1 MIKYPIAVIT
11 MCGSML
17 IGQVAPTSSDAE
29 KSAVTKAMEEP
40 LSIAVEC
47 SRKSHLVHVN
57 EPFEF
62 IITANKT
69 RKLKVV
75 VSMDGEAIL
84 QRLTVTPPAR
94 VQAVLPHPGFVR
106 CAVSS
111 FEKDSTPV
119 LCGVGVD
126 PEQLRPLLPEP
137 PDFDDFW
144 NRTKAELAAIPADFK
159 MRQYASDNSFEYYQI
174 SCANLNDQ
182 KAYAFLSLPVDA
194 SKKLPLQVTF
204 PGGEAY
210 LNEETFVNLCARN
223 DLGID
228 CARLVYHLP
237 PYQPEKNLADAKAR
251 HEQFLKEIGLKR
263 YIFFGVEDRNKFY
276 TRTSVTGCLRL
287 LDEALK
293 QPGLDSGRV
302 VYHGASHGGAFGLYL
317 TAFSD
322 KIKASFCGV
331 PNFGDRGGF
340 LAGRHTPDSVR
351 TSQIFRTH
359 LDTLL
364 YFDTAF
370 AARRIEVPVMI
381 GVGFI
386 DPFCTPTAVYTI
398 YNELKGP
405 KILLPKI
412 KNGHGDAPPEY
423 GPMTYLWLSKQ
434 INN

>member
-1 MIKYPIAVIT
+1 MIKYPIVIMT

-17 IGQVAPTSSDAE
+17 IGQVASTASDTVKSVTAKNAE
-29 KSAVTKAMEEP
+29 NP
-40 LSIAVEC
+40 LVINVEC
-47 SRKSHLVHVN
+47 SRKSHLVHAN

-62 IITANKT
+62 IITANKSK
-69 RKLKVV
+69 KLKVV

-94 VQAVLPHPGFVR
+94 VKAVLPHPGFVR
-106 CAVSS
+106 CEASS

-137 PDFDDFW
+137 PDFDEFW
-144 NRTKAELAAIPADFK
+144 ANTKAELADIPADFK
-159 MRQYASDNSFEYYQI
+159 MEKYASNDTFNYYRI
-174 SCANLNDQ
+174 SCANLNNQ
-182 KAYAFLSLPVDA
+182 RAYGFLSLPVDA
-194 SKKLPLQVTF
+194 SKKLPLLVTF

-210 LNEETFVNLCARN
+210 TNEESFVNLCARN
-223 DLGID
+223 DLGIE
-228 CARLVYHLP
+228 CARLIYHLP
-237 PYQPEKNLADAKAR
+237 PYPPEKNPTDAKTR
-251 HEQFLKEIGLKR
+251 HGQFLKEIGLAR

-276 TRTSVTGCLRL
+276 TRTAVTGCLRL
-287 LDEALK
+287 LDEVLK
-293 QPGLDSGRV
+293 QPGLDSERV

-317 TAFSD
+317 VAFSD
-322 KIKASFCGV
+322 KFKAAFCGV

-351 TSQIFRTH
+351 TSQIFRSH

-370 AARRIEVPVMI
+370 AARRIEIPVMI

-386 DPFCTPTAVYTI
+386 DPFCTPSSVYTI